1 MTPGSPMTARPQHNE
16 LALRRNGKIRILIAF
31 FSFVVFTILL
41 SYGAYFLS
49 SLRKPLK
56 SSVAREHPPTF
67 QNAPGAQINEF
78 AGRHPLDKH
87 SQLMALAR
95 KAADETGAA
104 AESLFREI
112 EPASVAKD
120 IDLGAANRDD
130 LEALRRGLE
139 TAAANA
145 ATFMPRYLALLKS
158 EHDMVENY
166 ARAQNAEKESV
177 TKLLVTIDKR
187 NAEMASLTSQMLMA
201 RADFYRT
208 YQTYVALLV
217 GEFGTY
223 KVVNGQYIFPA
234 QRTVDRYNIAAHAMA
249 VAAKGVGEL
258 EQERRRLMQLQQ
270 ERQND

>member
-1 MTPGSPMTARPQHNE
+1 
-16 LALRRNGKIRILIAF
+16 
-31 FSFVVFTILL
+31 
-41 SYGAYFLS
+41 
-49 SLRKPLK
+49 
-56 SSVAREHPPTF
+56 
-67 QNAPGAQINEF
+67 
-78 AGRHPLDKH
+78 
-87 SQLMALAR
+87 
-95 KAADETGAA
+95 
-104 AESLFREI
+104 
-112 EPASVAKD
+112 
-120 IDLGAANRDD
+120 
-130 LEALRRGLE
+130 
-139 TAAANA
+139 
-145 ATFMPRYLALLKS
+145 
-158 EHDMVENY
+158 MVENY

-258 EQERRRLMQLQQ
+258 EQERRRLMQLKEEQWRQ
-270 ERQND
+270 FVQND